1 MQKAGILA
9 FAAVASAETFLKES
23 FDDKWADRW
32 VVSNFKQEEGAAG
45 AFVLA
50 DSMTADDKGLKTS
63 EDAKFYSA
71 STKMTQFSNEG
82 KDLVIQFSVKH
93 GQKIDCGGGYVK
105 VFPSS
110 VDQATITGDSDYNI
124 MFGPDICGS
133 SSKKVHVIF
142 NYKGKNLLRK
152 NNIPCETDELTHVY
166 TLIVKPDN
174 TYEVRIDGEKK
185 DGGSLSEDW
194 DFLEPKMIKDP
205 AQSKPDDWVDDAQI
219 DDPEDVKPAGY
230 DDITKEIVDPE
241 AEKPDDWDDEDDG
254 EWEAPM
260 IANPEYKG
268 EFKAKR
274 IENPDYKGPWVH
286 PEIDNPDFVNDDQL
300 YKYTDNA
307 YLGID
312 IWQVKSGSV
321 FDNIIVTDDVSEAEA
336 FLAET
341 FTPNKEAEKKAF
353 DEAKEKKEAEEAA
366 EMEKMKAE
374 AAVNAAED
382 EEDEDEEEEP
392 AHEEL

>member
-1 MQKAGILA
+1 MKKAGVVA
-9 FAAVASAETFLKES
+9 FAAVASAETFLKET

-32 VVSNFKQEEGAAG
+32 VVSNFKQEEGSAG
-45 AFVLA
+45 EFVLA

-63 EDAKFYSA
+63 QDAKFYAA

-82 KDLVIQFSVKH
+82 KDLVVQFSVKH

-110 VDQATITGDSDYNI
+110 LDQATMTGDSDYNI

-133 SSKKVHVIF
+133 SNKKVHVIF
-142 NYKGKNLLRK
+142 NYKGKNLLRN

-185 DGGSLSEDW
+185 DGGNLSDDF
-194 DFLEPKMIKDP
+194 DFLLPKKIKDP
-205 AQSKPDDWVDDAQI
+205 AQSKPEDWVDDAQM
-219 DDPEDVKPAGY
+219 DDPEDKKPEGW
-230 DDITKEIVDPE
+230 DDIPKEIKDPE

-260 IANPEYKG
+260 IANPDFKG
-268 EFKAKR
+268 EWSAKR
-274 IENPDYKGPWVH
+274 IDNPDYKGPWVH
-286 PEIDNPDFVNDDQL
+286 PEIDNPDFVDDDQL

-312 IWQVKSGSV
+312 IWQVKAGSV
-321 FDNIIVTDDVSEAEA
+321 FDNIIVTNDVSEAEA
-336 FLAET
+336 FLKET
-341 FTPNKEAEKKAF
+341 FEANKEAEKTAF
-353 DEAKEKKEAEEAA
+353 EEAKKKKEEEEKAEREKMEAESAAAEE
-366 EMEKMKAE
+366 EE
-374 AAVNAAED
+374 
-382 EEDEDEEEEP
+382 EEDEEP